1 MRIIAGEFRG
11 RKLKAIRGM
20 TTRPTSDKVKG
31 AIFNILGPRVIQTKV
46 LDLFA
51 GTGSLA
57 LEAISRGALKAVLVE
72 QDSSAWNTIRDN
84 MSFLKDEN
92 KIFLFRSDAFSFLK
106 QHGGEKFDLIF
117 LDPPYYKGLAEKAIN
132 DLYQGSFLEPSGII
146 VVETA
151 ADETLDSLPEMLEIR
166 IEREYG
172 DTKIWF
178 IQEKI

>member
-1 MRIIAGEFRG
+1 MRIIAGEFKG
-11 RKLKAIRGM
+11 RKLKAVQGL

-31 AIFNILGPRVIQTKV
+31 AIFNILGSRVIQTKV

-57 LEAISRGALKAVLVE
+57 IEAISRGAEKAVLVE
-72 QDSSAWNTIRDN
+72 QDHSAWNIIN
-84 MSFLKDEN
+84 ENLSFLKDD
-92 KIFLFRSDAFSFLK
+92 KKTLLFRMDAFNFIR
-106 QHGGEKFDLIF
+106 QHGGESYDLIF
-117 LDPPYYKGLAEKAIN
+117 LDPPYYKGFAEKAIN
-132 DLYQGSFLEPSGII
+132 ALYQGSFLEPSGII

-151 ADETLDSLPEMLEIR
+151 ADETLDSLPEKLEIN